1 MPADSYSAR
10 LRLRLQATG
19 GNPNTWGSL
28 LNTSDIQLLEDSI
41 CGMASVVVAA
51 ADVTLSQNNGAT
63 DQARMAILS
72 LTGAP
77 VAPHNI
83 NIPAATKQ
91 YLVIN
96 ATGQTMT
103 VQVLGAGGTTV
114 AVPTGHAQLVYCDAV
129 NVAIPEGIAAGTASD
144 SAKLGGVL
152 ASKFARLDIENLF
165 TAGQAVAFVT
175 MADAPTVTMNCL
187 LSNLFYVQLGGNRTL
202 SITNPADG
210 QQIELWVQ
218 QDGVGTR
225 GLAFPGTVNFD
236 QGSSATL
243 TTTPNAIDRF
253 FLTWNT
259 ALGIWRARAAPFA
272 VAGGTSVTITGG
284 LSDANLYKLLGSP
297 AAGTFNITIAAGVVI
312 TATSAGNPALDLTGF
327 PATSIV
333 NITNLGY
340 ILGRGGDGGHGGEVG
355 GAGATITDW
364 TNGGKGRVGGT
375 ALKGPGPGITVNLT
389 NINGFIW
396 GGGGGGGGGGAQ
408 KGGSPS
414 ADNGGGGG
422 GGAGGG
428 KGGPEGATANTV
440 TALASPGVDG
450 GTGANGTFGAGG
462 AGAAAGGGQGGAG
475 GAGGDWGVAGS
486 TGVTFGSGNV
496 YAIPGTGGNPGKAID
511 LAAGAV
517 NIVSGG
523 GGPNIKGGIS

>member
-1 MPADSYSAR
+1 V
-10 LRLRLQATG
+10 RLQATG

-28 LNTSDIQLLEDSI
+28 LNTAAAQLLEDSI
-41 CGMASVVVAA
+41 CGMAGIVVAA

-77 VAPHNI
+77 VAAHNI
-83 NIPAATKQ
+83 NIPAVTKT

-103 VQVLGAGGTTV
+103 IQVLGSGGTTV
-114 AVPTGHAQLVYCDAV
+114 AVPTGHAQLVYCDGT
-129 NVAIPEGIAAGTASD
+129 NVAQPEAIAAGTASD

-152 ASKFARLDIENLF
+152 ASKFARLDIPNVF
-165 TAGQAVAFVT
+165 TAGQGVAFVT
-175 MADAPTVTMNCL
+175 MADGPTVTGNCL

-202 SITNPADG
+202 ALTNPEDG

-225 GLAFPGTVNFD
+225 TLGFPGTVNFD

-243 TTTPNAIDRF
+243 TTTPNALDRF
-253 FLTWNT
+253 FLTWNN

-272 VAGGTSVTITGG
+272 VAGGTSVTINGG

-327 PATSIV
+327 PGTSVV

-340 ILGRGGDGGHGGEVG
+340 ILGRGGDGGKGGEIG

-364 TNGGKGRVGGT
+364 TNGSKGRVGGT
-375 ALKGPGPGITVNLT
+375 ALKGPGAGVTVNLT
-389 NINGFIW
+389 NANGFIW
-396 GGGGGGGGGGAQ
+396 GGGGGGGGAGAQ
-408 KGGSPS
+408 KGGSPCS
-414 ADNGGGGG
+414 DNGGGGG

-428 KGGPEGATANTV
+428 RGGPEGATGNTV
-440 TALASPGVDG
+440 TAVANPGVDG
-450 GTGANGTFGAGG
+450 GTGPNGTFGGGG
-462 AGAAAGGGQGGAG
+462 AGAAAGGGQGGTG

-486 TGVTFGSGNV
+486 TGQNFGSGNFF
-496 YAIPGTGGNPGKAID
+496 ASPGTGGNPGKAVD
-511 LAAGAV
+511 LNGGAV

-523 GGPNIKGGIS
+523 GAPNVKGAIA